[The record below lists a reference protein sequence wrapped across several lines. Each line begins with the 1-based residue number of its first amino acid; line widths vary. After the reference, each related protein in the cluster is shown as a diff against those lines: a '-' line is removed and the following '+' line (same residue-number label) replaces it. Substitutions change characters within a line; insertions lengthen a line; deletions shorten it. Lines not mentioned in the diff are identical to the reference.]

1 MEIRLRKVSDLDRS
15 AWEVIQDI
23 YDYKA
28 SGRYGLSQLNQY
40 AHAVQAAELA
50 RLAGST
56 DALILAALMHD
67 VGHMI
72 HNLGDHP
79 AAAGIDDCHEEQGAA
94 WLSQFFGADVTEPVR
109 LHVAAKRYLC
119 ATEKGYLKK
128 LSEDSMESLMIQG
141 GPMNHLEIAVFES
154 RPYFHDAVQL
164 RRFDEMAKDP
174 KGPQPRFSEF
184 ESIISK
190 LASQRSNEHE

>member
-15 AWEVIQDI
+15 AWEIIQDI

-40 AHAVQAAELA
+40 AHAVQTAELA
-50 RLAGST
+50 RLSGST
-56 DALILAALMHD
+56 DTLILAALMHD

-79 AAAGIDDCHEEQGAA
+79 AAAGIDDCHEERGAA
-94 WLSQFFGADVTEPVR
+94 WLSQFFGPDVTEPVR

-141 GPMNHLEIAVFES
+141 GPMSHLEIAVFES
-154 RPYFHDAVQL
+154 LPYFHDAVQL

-174 KGPQPRFSEF
+174 KGPQPGLSEF
-184 ESIISK
+184 ESLIHS
-190 LASQRSNEHE
+190 LALERNNENE